1 MNPSSPFRLTSQ
13 REQQIRSIVN
23 ATLAMTVVGMAYV
36 LVFVEFHVHTLL
48 NGVVIGCILGFG
60 TSVADVFLFSRYRQ
74 QLSFSVIITL
84 RTLFYVV
91 LIVGT
96 VFYVIL
102 VHSSWMHD
110 VSLSAAFYSPKFQ
123 IFLWEGEFVRVIVY
137 ALVASFLINFVRQV
151 NRLLGHNALLMYVTG
166 KYHQPIEEE
175 RIFMFLDLKSSTA
188 IAERL
193 GNIRY
198 HKLLND
204 FFHDISP
211 AIVESK
217 GTIYQY
223 VGDEA
228 VVTWTAEK
236 GLKDANCIACYFR
249 VAAAIFMNT
258 EKYEKIYGFVP
269 EFKAGYHY
277 GPVISG
283 EIGDVKRE
291 IVYHGDTVNT
301 AARIRTECTTLRKDL
316 LLSADLWK
324 RLPRTEYLSPQS
336 IGKIKLKGK
345 EEEVEL
351 YSILEAA

>member
-1 MNPSSPFRLTSQ
+1 MHMSSPFRLQSW
-13 REQQIRSIVN
+13 REHQIRSIVN
-23 ATLAMTVVGMAYV
+23 TSLVMFCVGITYV
-36 LVFVEFHVHTLL
+36 LVFAEFHWHSLF
-48 NGVVIGCILGFG
+48 NGVVIGLILGWG
-60 TSVADVFLFSRYRQ
+60 TSVAEMFVFSRYRQ
-74 QLSFSVIITL
+74 RLSFSVMITL
-84 RTLFYVV
+84 RTLFYVM
-91 LIVGT
+91 LISVT

-102 VHSSWMHD
+102 IHAAWMHD
-110 VSLSAAFYSPKFQ
+110 TSTAAAFYDPKFQ
-123 IFLWEGEFVRVIVY
+123 DFLWNGEFLRVIVY
-137 ALVASFLINFVRQV
+137 ALAASFLINFIRQV
-151 NRLLGHNALLMYVTG
+151 NRLLGHNALLMFVTG

-175 RIFMFLDLKSSTA
+175 RIFMFLDIKSSTA

-193 GNIRY
+193 GNVRY
-198 HKLLND
+198 HKFLND

-223 VGDEA
+223 VGDEV
-228 VVTWTAEK
+228 VVTWTGEK

-249 VAAAIFMNT
+249 VAAAIFMNA
-258 EKYEKIYGFVP
+258 EKYEKTYGFVP

-277 GPVISG
+277 GPVITG

-301 AARIRTECTTLRKDL
+301 AARIRTECTTLQKDL
-316 LLSADLWK
+316 LLSADLMQ

-336 IGKIKLKGK
+336 IGRIRLRGK

>member
-1 MNPSSPFRLTSQ
+1 M
-13 REQQIRSIVN
+13 I
-23 ATLAMTVVGMAYV
+23 VVGIAYA
-36 LVFVEFHVHTLL
+36 LIFTEWHPHSIL
-48 NGVVIGCILGFG
+48 NGAIIGFILGLG
-60 TSVADVFLFSRYRQ
+60 TSAADVFFFSRYRKK
-74 QLSFSVIITL
+74 LSFSVIIAM

-91 LIVGT
+91 LIAGT

-102 VHSSWMHD
+102 VHASWMHE
-110 VSLSAAFYSPKFQ
+110 VSLTEAYFDPKFQ
-123 IFLWEGEFVRVIVY
+123 QFLWKGEFLRIIIY

-151 NRLLGHNALLMYVTG
+151 NRLLGHNALLTYAAG
-166 KYHQPIEEE
+166 RYHSPVEEE
-175 RIFMFLDLKSSTA
+175 RIFMFLDLKASTA

-198 HKLLND
+198 HKFLND
-204 FFHDISP
+204 FFHDISAP
-211 AIVESK
+211 IVHSN

-223 VGDEA
+223 VGDEV
-228 VVTWTAEK
+228 VVTWTKSE

-249 VAAAIFMNT
+249 IAAAIHLQSS
-258 EKYEKIYGFVP
+258 KYEATYGIVP

-277 GPVISG
+277 GPVVSG
-283 EIGDVKRE
+283 EIGDIKRE

-316 LLSADLWK
+316 LLSADLMK
-324 RLPRTEYLSPQS
+324 RLPPTDYLSPES
-336 IGKIKLKGK
+336 IGRIKLRGK